1 MPYVNKDKVF
11 VDPRAVRKST
21 PSTNAKNNLDF
32 TTKEGLGV
40 QEFLRL
46 VGMRMSEEMKTWTDE
61 TNQHG

>member
-11 VDPRAVRKST
+11 VDPRAVRKSA
-21 PSTNAKNNLDF
+21 PSTNAKKSLDF
-32 TTKEGLGV
+32 TTKESLGV